1 MEVPMMGK
9 IPGKILGKYP
19 AVKLPDEL
27 HAFILTNQCIVSI
40 FIKKMERK
48 ISLKKLA
55 FAFLGGAFATN
66 IPAVLAGMEPKI
78 ERLDLKN
85 IEMNERTLIFPFHK
99 IEKVYFNDWENIIR
113 IKIDGKK
120 HSYIFN
126 PDDYEEI
133 KEKICGKS

>member
-1 MEVPMMGK
+1 MEK

-27 HAFILTNQCIVSI
+27 HALILTNRCLISV
-40 FIKKMERK
+40 FIKKIGRK

-55 FAFLGGAFATN
+55 FAFLGGAAFATN
-66 IPAVLAGMEPKI
+66 IPAVVAGMEPKI
-78 ERLDLKN
+78 DNIDLKN
-85 IEMNERTLIFPFHK
+85 IEMNERALIFPLHE
-99 IEKVYFNDWENIIR
+99 IEKIYFNDWENIIR

-120 HSYIFN
+120 YSYILN

>member
-1 MEVPMMGK
+1 MEVPMMGR

-126 PDDYEEI
+126 SDDYEEI

>member
-1 MEVPMMGK
+1 MKVLMMEK

-19 AVKLPDEL
+19 AVKLPNEI
-27 HAFILTNQCIVSI
+27 HAFILTNQCIVSV
-40 FIKKMERK
+40 FIKKLERK
-48 ISLKKLA
+48 ISLKKLV

-78 ERLDLKN
+78 EKIDLKN
-85 IEMNERTLIFPFHK
+85 IEMDERTLIFPFHK
-99 IEKVYFNDWENIIR
+99 IEKIYFNDWENIIR

-120 HSYIFN
+120 YSYILN

-133 KEKICGKS
+133 KGKICGRS